1 MAPGAAPGVAGAP
14 QQYRIAVCATRSLHP
29 LPPRLPSFVFKR
41 RRISRARAPQHL
53 GRLGHASRLLLRL
66 LKSTLQKNPILSKCR
81 ANINIYLTVI
91 LRRTAVQAA
100 MLGALVIQWGGN
112 AWAGRDAGAAHSLS
126 GYILAY
132 QTLQINFLA
141 RNCAAFGSADGVRG
155 WRHWHSLSA
164 LLRHLTGCGLF
175 CW

>member
-1 MAPGAAPGVAGAP
+1 MIGTQCCGPAGSVVIYDETSAGNDHAAFSVGGGLICQHNPGRCRCVRCRLISCVCRGFACLAEFSRF
-14 QQYRIAVCATRSLHP
+14 RIV
-29 LPPRLPSFVFKR
+29 
-41 RRISRARAPQHL
+41 QHL

-66 LKSTLQKNPILSKCR
+66 LKSTPQKNPILSKCR

-91 LRRTAVQAA
+91 LRRA
-100 MLGALVIQWGGN
+100 
-112 AWAGRDAGAAHSLS
+112 DAGAAHSLS